1 MLVLICNA
9 IIHVRYCSQHKSA
22 CFLFSLLCVY
32 EEDSIFCA
40 TVWNLAETRKRL
52 VPSRM
57 PKASGGFGGRDLLS
71 WLPI

>member
-1 MLVLICNA
+1 MFCIAASTSQLVS
-9 IIHVRYCSQHKSA
+9 Y
-22 CFLFSLLCVY
+22 FLSFVCTRRILF
-32 EEDSIFCA
+32 FCA